1 MRKRHYSRPCIEL
14 FPAPVS
20 PLLMSGGGVEGSDV
34 NLGDGGN
41 ASGEGGTGTPPPL
54 QSKEHN
60 TLWETGYD
68 NPWKTEYDVW

>member
-20 PLLMSGGGVEGSDV
+20 PLLMSGGGEDGSGV

-41 ASGEGGTGTPPPL
+41 ASGNGTPPL

-60 TLWETGYD
+60 TLWKTGYD
-68 NPWKTEYDVW
+68 NQWKKGYDVW

>member
-1 MRKRHYSRPCIEL
+1 
-14 FPAPVS
+14 
-20 PLLMSGGGVEGSDV
+20 MSGGGEEGSGV